1 MMKKEYTGTN
11 LLEDIVNFIKEQVT
25 QWPEQNDNLISKEKW
40 IEGMSISPKFYW
52 WHRSQNVTEIDDYEK
67 LLLDLA
73 AKFLQ
78 IKITIIPFI
87 EEEDEELLTFEP
99 SNPNCVGEYYIQRFC
114 NQYRNDNFFLSI
126 FKN

>member
-52 WHRSQNVTEIDDYEK
+52 WHRSQNATEIDDYEK

-87 EEEDEELLTFEP
+87 EEEDEIVLTFEP
-99 SNPNCVGEYYIQRFC
+99 SNPNYVGEYYILRFC
-114 NQYRNDNFFLSI
+114 DQFRNDNFFLSI
-126 FKN
+126 SKN